1 MSIRCEI
8 FGSAVGYTLTPDFSE
23 RGFKAWEE
31 DLLGMGEVS
40 RRKRRER
47 DCWAKKGERRM
58 LFESDEER
66 ARSGVRSHIL
76 EAGDGYVEEVLSDEK
91 QPWES

>member
-1 MSIRCEI
+1 M
-8 FGSAVGYTLTPDFSE
+8 
-23 RGFKAWEE
+23 WEA
-31 DLLGMGEVS
+31 DMLGAGEVL

-47 DCWAKKGERRM
+47 DCWGKKGEGRT

-66 ARSGVRSHIL
+66 ARSGIRSNFL
-76 EAGDGYVEEVLSDEK
+76 EAGDGYMEEVLSDEK